1 MVFELHKAKCV
12 SASYILS
19 FVYIFS
25 CYCLVAI
32 AGFVPVT
39 LVYKIPLRTQYGETS
54 LLWQRQ
60 KALFLQ
66 SECKVMVLYYVSCN
80 KNVVVSS

>member
-39 LVYKIPLRTQYGETS
+39 LVYKIPLRYV
-54 LLWQRQ
+54 RN
-60 KALFLQ
+60 
-66 SECKVMVLYYVSCN
+66 MVKPAYFGRDKKLCFFSRSA
-80 KNVVVSS
+80 K